1 MKDKIVTLKT
11 FSSPIEAGIVKSM
24 LESNGISCLITN
36 ENFAGVFPI
45 YDFQTGGVKLKVFER
60 DLERA
65 LALLNSED
73 A

>member
-11 FSSPIEAGIVKSM
+11 FSSPIEARVVKSM

-45 YDFQTGGVKLKVFER
+45 YDAEAGGVKLKVFER
-60 DLERA
+60 ELERA
-65 LALLNSED
+65 LALLEGND
-73 A
+73 